1 MKPFTSKEPR
11 AGGWAALL
19 ALACLGVPAAAAAQ
33 SPAPASGAA
42 PAASAAQ
49 SAEPLDRVRQLY
61 NAGDYDEAIRVAV
74 GLLGRPGD
82 HDTTRLLLG
91 RALLERHR
99 SSASPEDLSEG
110 RQALRAV
117 DPHTLSERDRI
128 DLQVGLGEA
137 LYLDGEYRPA
147 ALVLAMALDR
157 ASALSAGGRE
167 QLADWWATAMD
178 RHAQTRPP
186 DERNEIYIG
195 LEDRMARHLRE
206 FPDSSA
212 ALYWSAAAALARGA
226 LELAW
231 DRAVVA
237 WVQAP
242 VTPDSGTSLRND
254 IDRLVVRA
262 LVPERVKRLPGASGG
277 ADAANSLLAEWEI
290 IKEQWTRR

>member
-1 MKPFTSKEPR
+1 MKPFTSNERRPGTAWPLVVLASLLLSAPAVAQNVAR
-11 AGGWAALL
+11 PSGAAE
-19 ALACLGVPAAAAAQ
+19 AAAAHA
-33 SPAPASGAA
+33 
-42 PAASAAQ
+42 
-49 SAEPLDRVRQLY
+49 AEPLDRVRQLY
-61 NAGDYDEAIRVAV
+61 NAGEYDEAIRVAV
-74 GLLGRPGD
+74 ALLGRPGD

-117 DPHTLSERDRI
+117 DPHALSDRDRI
-128 DLQVGLGEA
+128 DLRVGIGEA
-137 LYLDGEYRPA
+137 LYLDGEYGPA
-147 ALVLAMALDR
+147 ALVLATALDQ
-157 ASALSAGGRE
+157 ASALSPEARE
-167 QLADWWATAMD
+167 QLADWWATAKD

-186 DERNEIYIG
+186 EERADIY
-195 LEDRMARHLRE
+195 LELEERMARHLLQ

-212 ALYWSAAAALARGA
+212 ALYWSAASALARGA

-242 VTPDSGTSLRND
+242 MTPDRGEALRAD

-277 ADAANSLLAEWEI
+277 PDAANSLLAEWEI